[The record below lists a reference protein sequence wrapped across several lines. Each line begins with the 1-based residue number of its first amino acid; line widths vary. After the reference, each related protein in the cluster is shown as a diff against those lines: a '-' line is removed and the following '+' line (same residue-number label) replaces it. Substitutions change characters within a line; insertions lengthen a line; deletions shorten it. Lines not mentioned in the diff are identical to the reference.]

1 MLDTRVLVDDLL
13 RLTREYAAT
22 YRAIVTEER
31 HAHLVKTGILKEYT
45 YDTEAIRE
53 PLLEHVG
60 HLPVIA
66 SYLHQHIEHAE
77 EVDLGRVLIML
88 SVHDIGETKVG
99 DIMTY
104 KKPDSHALLEAEAA
118 RKLLPEY
125 LYQYFEEVEKAE
137 TLDGKFAKSIDS
149 LAPLLHELT
158 MPTVTQ
164 ERFASYHFNIE
175 DIVAKKTPHFAWD
188 SVLQELFAYIIG
200 QYRGWE

>member
-1 MLDTRVLVDDLL
+1 M

-66 SYLHQHIEHAE
+66 TYLHQYIEHRTD
-77 EVDLGRVLIML
+77 VDLGHVLTIL
-88 SVHDIGETKVG
+88 AVHDIGETKVG
-99 DIMTY
+99 DVITY
-104 KKPDSHALLEAEAA
+104 KKSNSHEDLERAAA
-118 RKLLPEY
+118 RELLPDYLFEHFIEY
-125 LYQYFEEVEKAE
+125 EQAKTYNAQ
-137 TLDGKFAKSIDS
+137 FAKAVDS
-149 LAPLLHELT
+149 LAPLLYEL
-158 MPTVTQ
+158 MLPKVTK
-164 ERFASYHFNIE
+164 ERFRLYHFNID
-175 DIVAKKTPHFAWD
+175 DIIAKKTPHFAWD